1 MKTAG
6 AAALI
11 TARRLLPPHLAR
23 GPAAISG
30 AVDLPPVAMTANQR
44 LPAAKRAQEETAAV
58 AVIPIATALDC
69 GPVSAWTRS
78 AFGAMMFGQSCS
90 GAVWGAAPKQLAG

>member
-11 TARRLLPPHLAR
+11 TARRLPPPHLA
-23 GPAAISG
+23 GVAA
-30 AVDLPPVAMTANQR
+30 AVTRAIDLPPVAMTANQR
-44 LPAAKRAQEETAAV
+44 LPAAKRAQEEATAV
-58 AVIPIATALDC
+58 AVIPIATALER
-69 GPVSAWTRS
+69 PVSPWTRS

>member
-11 TARRLLPPHLAR
+11 TARRLAPPHLAG
-23 GPAAISG
+23 GPAAVSG

-44 LPAAKRAQEETAAV
+44 LPAAKRAQEETTAV
-58 AVIPIATALDC
+58 AVIPVATALD

-78 AFGAMMFGQSCS
+78 ASGAMMFRQSCS
-90 GAVWGAAPKQLAG
+90 GAM

>member
-1 MKTAG
+1 MKTAI

-11 TARRLLPPHLAR
+11 TARRLPPPHLA
-23 GPAAISG
+23 GGAAAVSG
-30 AVDLPPVAMTANQR
+30 AIDLPPVAMTANQR
-44 LPAAKRAQEETAAV
+44 LPATKRTQEETAAV
-58 AVIPIATALDC
+58 AVIPRATALD

-78 AFGAMMFGQSCS
+78 ASGAMMFRQSCS

>member
-1 MKTAG
+1 MKTAI

-11 TARRLLPPHLAR
+11 TARRLPPPHLA
-23 GPAAISG
+23 GGAAAVSG
-30 AVDLPPVAMTANQR
+30 AIDLPPVAMTANQR
-44 LPAAKRAQEETAAV
+44 LPATKRTQEETAAV
-58 AVIPIATALDC
+58 AVIPSATALD

-78 AFGAMMFGQSCS
+78 ASGAMMFRQSCS

>member
-11 TARRLLPPHLAR
+11 TARRFPPPHLA
-23 GPAAISG
+23 GVAATVSG
-30 AVDLPPVAMTANQR
+30 AVDLTPVTMTANQR
-44 LPAAKRAQEETAAV
+44 LPAAKRAQEETTAV
-58 AVIPIATALDC
+58 AVIPIATALD

-78 AFGAMMFGQSCS
+78 AFGAMMFRQSCS
-90 GAVWGAAPKQLAG
+90 GAM

>member
-11 TARRLLPPHLAR
+11 TARRIPPPHLA
-23 GPAAISG
+23 GGAAAVSG
-30 AVDLPPVAMTANQR
+30 AVDLTPVAMTANQR
-44 LPAAKRAQEETAAV
+44 LPAAKSAQEETPAV
-58 AVIPIATALDC
+58 AVIQTATALD

-78 AFGAMMFGQSCS
+78 AFGAMMFRQSCS
-90 GAVWGAAPKQLAG
+90 GAVWGAAPKQLPG